1 MLGRGR
7 RHLVQL
13 VMKKCANLIDGVD
26 ACWYSFRCLNSIEG
40 RRLPWHAAAN
50 LRWLLSYPPQNAR
63 PWSAGSGRPRLPP
76 AWHGGGRLSSC
87 WRTTIPK
94 PTWPS
99 WSASTVGSYASGP
112 DDSWRSAWRGW
123 LTPLAVGPRAGF
135 PPEVA
140 IHVVRLACE
149 RPDPLGRSLSQWDCT
164 ELARQLIAEGIV
176 EEISAAT
183 VRRILAAHQLK
194 PWRQHVWLSPKQP
207 RDAAF
212 YATVTELLD
221 LYTRPLRPDELVL
234 SVDEKT
240 SLQPRPRRS
249 PTLPAQRQNIPNR
262 HEHEYRRAGAL
273 NLFAAFDT
281 RSGKVYGHCYER
293 KRQWEFIAFLEAL
306 NAELDEHI
314 HLVHLVCDNVSTH
327 HGQEVRKWLA
337 NHPRFVVHF
346 TPVHCSWMNQVEQW
360 FSILQR
366 KRLRIV
372 DFESKDHLRAK
383 IEQFIQEWNQHA
395 HPFNWSTKSV
405 AKVMAA
411 APALAA

>member
-1 MLGRGR
+1 MKTYTNLLDFELADGYPFRSVNRSAGRGSR
-7 RHLVQL
+7 WHV
-13 VMKKCANLIDGVD
+13 A
-26 ACWYSFRCLNSIEG
+26 AS
-40 RRLPWHAAAN
+40 LPYTF
-50 LRWLLSYPPQNAR
+50 SCPPKNGT
-63 PWSAGSGRPRLPP
+63 PWSTGNVLPLSP
-76 AWHGGGRLSSC
+76 PGWPDGERLSSC
-87 WRTTIPK
+87 WLGDT
-94 PTWPS
+94 PS
-99 WSASTVGSYASGP
+99 LRWGAPWASNGRWSASGP
-112 DDSWRSAWRGW
+112 NAFSPSALRDSQTRLVAG
-123 LTPLAVGPRAGF
+123 PKAVF

-164 ELARQLIAEGIV
+164 ELARQLIADGLV
-176 EEISAAT
+176 EEISPAT

-194 PWRQHVWLSPKQP
+194 PWRQHVWLYPKQP

-212 YATVTELLD
+212 YVTVSELID
-221 LYTRPLRPDELVL
+221 LYTRPLCPDELVL

-240 SLQPRPRRS
+240 ALQPRPRRT
-249 PTLPAQRQNIPNR
+249 PTLPAQPHNLPNR
-262 HEHEYRRAGAL
+262 HEHEYTRAGAL

-293 KRQWEFIAFLEAL
+293 KRQRECIAFLEAL
-306 NAELDEHI
+306 DAEIAEGI
-314 HLVHLVCDNVSTH
+314 RTIHLVCDNVSTH
-327 HGQEVRKWLA
+327 HGKEVRKWVA
-337 NHPRFVVHF
+337 NHPRFVFHF

-383 IEQFIQEWNQHA
+383 LEQFIREWNQHA
-395 HPFNWSTKSV
+395 HPFNWSTRSV

-411 APALAA
+411 APAVAA